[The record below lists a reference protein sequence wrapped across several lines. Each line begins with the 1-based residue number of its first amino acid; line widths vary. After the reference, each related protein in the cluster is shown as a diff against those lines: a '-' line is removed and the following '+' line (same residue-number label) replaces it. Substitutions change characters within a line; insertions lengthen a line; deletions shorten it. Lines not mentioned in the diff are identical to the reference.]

1 MNPERRAVFGRQEDR
16 PFPTVADATRRY
28 IAERASLREGLQ
40 SDVINFTALARK
52 ILGETGLR
60 NEEAVT
66 IALRRYQAELA
77 RELPEVEHIRRIV
90 AGSRLEVHP
99 RVAIVRMRDDFETL
113 DRLLALGRR
122 TLSTP
127 AKRRVFELFLGT
139 RAVTILC
146 EESFLATVLP
156 EIPPA
161 LRIRVERGL
170 GTLAFRSRPEVAE
183 IPGVLS
189 YMVDAL
195 YRAGINCLET
205 VSVHTD
211 SIFVFRDEDLLKAYQ
226 ALAGLV
232 PPEQAEP
239 GPVPP

>member
-1 MNPERRAVFGRQEDR
+1 VTAAPKPAA
-16 PFPTVADATRRY
+16 TIADATRLY
-28 IAERASLREGLQ
+28 VDERASLREGLQ
-40 SDVINFTALARK
+40 QGLINFAALARK
-52 ILGETGLR
+52 IQSETGLK

-66 IALRRYQAELA
+66 IALRRYQAELEREAPRLSRA
-77 RELPEVEHIRRIV
+77 RAIV
-90 AGSRLEVHP
+90 SESRLEVHP

-127 AKRRVFELFLGT
+127 AKRRVVELFLGT
-139 RAVTILC
+139 QAVTILC
-146 EESFLATVLP
+146 EESFLSTILP
-156 EIPPA
+156 EIPAA

-183 IPGVLS
+183 TPGVLA

-195 YRAGINCLET
+195 YRAGINCMEI

-211 SIFVFRDEDLLKAYQ
+211 SIFVFRDQDLMKAYQ

-232 PPEQAEP
+232 PPGQAEP
-239 GPVPP
+239 GPGLERVA